1 MEWSQYI
8 FVGFLFACVFFAGAA
23 LALHWAHRNGQLSNL
38 EEGSR
43 SIFDEDEPLGEVT
56 DQFPEKRTR
65 RRPRK
70 SHKQNLTK

>member
-8 FVGFLFACVFFAGAA
+8 LLGFIFASVFFVLAAGA
-23 LALHWAHRNGQLSNL
+23 LFWAHKHGQLSNL

-56 DQFPEKRTR
+56 DSFPNRTKPKSGKRTR
-65 RRPRK
+65 
-70 SHKQNLTK
+70 